1 MLGKALIA
9 AAAGNVGDA
18 AIVWP
23 DVSTATFV
31 RFDTVNIGANP
42 YGIFFKPD
50 GTKVYT
56 LDADDTIRETNLST
70 AWDIS
75 THGSTVSSFTTNQTY
90 NIAPRNLFFKTDGTE
105 MYVGDSLSDR
115 VVQYSLS
122 TAWDLSTAS
131 YTQFFSVQNE
141 QGVFRAMCFD
151 DSGENMYI
159 CGIAGADNLDRYT
172 LSTAWD
178 ISTCSHDSTS
188 SAVATAMEPTGL
200 FMKGDDGT
208 KIFTIN
214 RKADTV
220 VQWNLSTAYSITSDV
235 GQTADSSFS
244 VATQETS
251 PIGLYISPNGEHMYV
266 CGTTDDGIDQYSL
279 G

>member
-9 AAAGNVGDA
+9 AAAGNVSGE
-18 AIVWP
+18 IVWP
-23 DVSTATFV
+23 DVSTASFV

-75 THGSTVSSFTTNQTY
+75 THGSTVSSFTTNQSY

-105 MYVGDSLSDR
+105 MYVGDALSDR

-131 YTQFFSVQNE
+131 YTQFFSVQSQQNT
-141 QGVFRAMCFD
+141 FKAMCFD

-159 CGIAGADNLDRYT
+159 CGTYGGDNLDRYT

-178 ISTCSHDSTS
+178 ISTCSYHSTS
-188 SAVATAMEPTGL
+188 GTVSSAIEPSGL
-200 FMKGDDGT
+200 FIKGDYGT

-214 RKADTV
+214 RKNDSV
-220 VQWNLSTAYSITSDV
+220 VQWDLSTAYSITSDV

-251 PIGLYISPNGEHMYV
+251 PIALYISPDGEHMYV
-266 CGTTDDGIDQYSL
+266 VGTIDDGIDQYSL

>member
-9 AAAGNVGDA
+9 AAAGNVSGE
-18 AIVWP
+18 IVWP
-23 DVSTATFV
+23 DVSTASFV

-75 THGSTVSSFTTNQTY
+75 THGSTVSSFTTNQSY

-105 MYVGDSLSDR
+105 MYVGDALSDR

-131 YTQFFSVQNE
+131 YTQFFSVQSQQNT
-141 QGVFRAMCFD
+141 FKAMCFD

-159 CGIAGADNLDRYT
+159 CGTYGGDNLDRYT

-178 ISTCSHDSTS
+178 ISTCSYHSTS
-188 SAVATAMEPTGL
+188 GTVSSAIEPSGL
-200 FMKGDDGT
+200 FIKGDDGT

-214 RKADTV
+214 RKNDSV
-220 VQWNLSTAYSITSDV
+220 VQWDLSTAYSITSDV

-251 PIGLYISPNGEHMYV
+251 PIALYISPDGEHMYV
-266 CGTTDDGIDQYSL
+266 VGTIDDGIDQYSL

>member
-1 MLGKALIA
+1 MLGKALIT
-9 AAAGNVGDA
+9 AAAGNVSSE
-18 AIVWP
+18 IVWP

-31 RFDTVNIGANP
+31 RFDTVNIGANG

-75 THGSTVSSFTTNQTY
+75 THGSTVSSFTTNQST

-105 MYVGDSLSDR
+105 MYVGDGLSDR

-159 CGIAGADNLDRYT
+159 CGVAGGDNLDRYT

-178 ISTCSHDSTS
+178 ISTCSYNSTS
-188 SAVATAMEPTGL
+188 ATISSAIEPSGL
-200 FMKGDDGT
+200 FIKGDDGT
-208 KIFTIN
+208 KIFTIDVKN
-214 RKADTV
+214 DSV

-235 GQTADSSFS
+235 GQTADSSFYIG
-244 VATQETS
+244 TQES
-251 PIGLYISPNGEHMYV
+251 RPVGLYISPDGEHMYV
-266 CGTTDDGIDQYSL
+266 VGTTGDGIDQYSL